1 VRVSSGQPSLSRDA
15 ERDLIEIAR
24 YLTGKTSLEIPE
36 RALTEIMA
44 LQIFQRRATR
54 GKSVERFPKVTEQ
67 SGKLPRK
74 IGAPHI

>member
-44 LQIFQRRATR
+44 L
-54 GKSVERFPKVTEQ
+54 
-67 SGKLPRK
+67 
-74 IGAPHI
+74 